1 VCGYLVILSHG
12 DREWVLISRPDANFS
27 VGGHFGLD
35 SEVLTKMTKDN
46 ND

>member
-1 VCGYLVILSHG
+1 LPFFIYLYHG
-12 DREWVLISRPDANFS
+12 GKGEGVYLPACHKLP